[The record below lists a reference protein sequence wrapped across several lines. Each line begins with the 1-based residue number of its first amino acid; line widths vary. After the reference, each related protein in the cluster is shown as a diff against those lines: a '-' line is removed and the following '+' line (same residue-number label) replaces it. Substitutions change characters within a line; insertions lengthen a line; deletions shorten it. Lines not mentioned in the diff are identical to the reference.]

1 LALAKLSIEV
11 PSTVQVE
18 EPAKEQA
25 QIDLFAE
32 LSFAADGVPGHEEQG
47 VEEPFGRQAG
57 SSGLAVGGGERVGHA
72 GEDAIGPTFDVA
84 QGAVGP
90 DAIFDVEHMKQGQ
103 LPVGFA
109 AHDRLPFAILGV

>member
-47 VEEPFGRQAG
+47 YEEPFGRHAG
-57 SSGLAVGGGERVGHA
+57 SVGLAVGGGKRLSHA
-72 GEDAIGPTFDVA
+72 REDAIGPAFDVA
-84 QGAVGP
+84 QGGGRAGC
-90 DAIFDVEHMKQGQ
+90 DLRRRTHETRAIAG
-103 LPVGFA
+103 
-109 AHDRLPFAILGV
+109 RLRRA